1 MNLVKWSIAK
11 KGNIIKLKLILFSFK
26 NIKNIVK
33 KKGIA
38 FTKEN
43 KVRITDTKQ
52 YFDIEF
58 LYSFVF
64 KYFWKNLNE

>member
-1 MNLVKWSIAK
+1 M
-11 KGNIIKLKLILFSFK
+11 
-26 NIKNIVK
+26 KNIVK

-43 KVRITDTKQ
+43 KIKITDTKQ
-52 YFDIEF
+52 YLDIEF

-64 KYFWKNLNE
+64 KYF